1 MYTINL
7 KSTVKFKFPYMKFKT
22 KLTIYRRRSD
32 NTTAKRKGIKGQT
45 TIYKTLHRKP
55 KIEQQEA
62 HCIHVCFYVF

>member
-1 MYTINL
+1 MNN
-7 KSTVKFKFPYMKFKT
+7 FKIPKGYSE
-22 KLTIYRRRSD
+22 TIYRRRSD

-62 HCIHVCFYVF
+62 H